1 MLISKILVK
10 NFRLLKDVSMDIEK
24 DLTLVLGKNN
34 CGKTSLLLVLD
45 KFLNGKPFSYDD
57 FNLDFRA
64 SLEQQIGDGWTAGD
78 KELQGIS
85 LKIFI
90 TYDKNDDLSAVGNTV
105 VMDLNPDN
113 NTIVLRFD
121 YSLSKAKCENLQSD
135 YQAQKNEQTFADF
148 FEVNYWRYFSLTKR
162 SVLFDQEK
170 DKENDDVFTEIKEKS
185 IIDAIIQFKK
195 IDARRLVSNENSDK
209 NLSGQSAKTF
219 KALEQ
224 GEGNNA
230 VDTLNKKLAKAD
242 EAFNDVYKDIFQE
255 VINDVKTFGGIQ
267 SGDSKIKIV
276 SSLQSKNL
284 LEGNTKV
291 VYHASNEQFLPENHN
306 GLGYLNLINMI
317 FELRILI
324 NEFEGAPKKR
334 PADINLL
341 FIEEPEAHTHPQM
354 QRIFIT
360 NIKKIIGADIKRDD
374 SDVRKLQT
382 IISTHSSHI
391 VADSDFDD
399 IKYLKKEKEGGQI
412 VSKNLRDLKSECDS
426 QPEYFKFLKQYLTL
440 NRSELFFADKAIF
453 IEGDTERILL
463 PAMMRKLDVEAT
475 GNDSLLPLQSQN
487 ISIVEVGAYAHK
499 FKAFIEFVGLK
510 SLVITDIDSV
520 GDDSKACRVEVG
532 TKTSNSAL
540 TNFFPEHGDTLNYF
554 KNLTDDKKCI
564 GGILRVAYQTEEKG
578 YQTEEKGYHARSFE
592 DAFFHINKNKEFI
605 KEKSHPEG
613 KFNKDVFPN
622 VTHKTLKEFCSD
634 QPCDA
639 YTIAAAVEKKPSFA
653 MEILLNSDE
662 HFSNWDIP
670 AYIKEGL
677 IWLQAD

>member
-1 MLISKILVK
+1 
-10 NFRLLKDVSMDIEK
+10 MDIEK

-45 KFLNGKPFSYDD
+45 KFLNAKPFSYDD

-90 TYDKNDDLSAVGNTV
+90 TYDENDDLSAVGNTV
-105 VMDLNPDN
+105 VMDLNPYN

-121 YSLSKAKCENLQSD
+121 YSLSKAKFENLQSD
-135 YQAQKNEQTFADF
+135 YQAQKNKLTFADF

-170 DKENDDVFTEIKEKS
+170 DEENDEVFTEIKEKS

-209 NLSGQSAKTF
+209 NLSGQSAKIF

-224 GEGNNA
+224 GEGNDA
-230 VDTLNKKLAKAD
+230 VNTLNKELATAD
-242 EAFNDVYKDIFQE
+242 KAFNGVYNNIFQE
-255 VINDVKTFGGIQ
+255 VINNVKDFGGIQ
-267 SGDSKIKIV
+267 DGDSEIKIL
-276 SSLQSKNL
+276 SLLQSKNL

-324 NEFEGAPKKR
+324 NEFKGDPKKR

-374 SDVRKLQT
+374 GEVRKLQT

-399 IKYLKKEKEGGQI
+399 IKYLKKEKERGQI
-412 VSKNLRDLKSECDS
+412 VSKNLRDLESEYDS
-426 QPEYFKFLKQYLTL
+426 HPEYFKFLKHLHY
-440 NRSELFFADKAIF
+440 
-453 IEGDTERILL
+453 
-463 PAMMRKLDVEAT
+463 
-475 GNDSLLPLQSQN
+475 
-487 ISIVEVGAYAHK
+487 H
-499 FKAFIEFVGLK
+499 
-510 SLVITDIDSV
+510 
-520 GDDSKACRVEVG
+520 
-532 TKTSNSAL
+532 TKCNT
-540 TNFFPEHGDTLNYF
+540 
-554 KNLTDDKKCI
+554 
-564 GGILRVAYQTEEKG
+564 
-578 YQTEEKGYHARSFE
+578 
-592 DAFFHINKNKEFI
+592 
-605 KEKSHPEG
+605 
-613 KFNKDVFPN
+613 
-622 VTHKTLKEFCSD
+622 
-634 QPCDA
+634 
-639 YTIAAAVEKKPSFA
+639 
-653 MEILLNSDE
+653 
-662 HFSNWDIP
+662 
-670 AYIKEGL
+670 
-677 IWLQAD
+677 